1 MRILITNDDG
11 IWAPGLL
18 PLVKWAKKLGQVTV
32 AAPKVE
38 QSGKS
43 HGIELRKAFE
53 VEGGTGVGCG
63 SLCSGF
69 HAGRLCAVCPARAS
83 QTV

>member
-18 PLVKWAKKLGQVTV
+18 SLVRWAKTVGQVTV

-43 HGIELRKAFE
+43 HGIELHKPFA
-53 VEGGTGVGCG
+53 
-63 SLCSGF
+63 
-69 HAGRLCAVCPARAS
+69 
-83 QTV
+83 